1 MTPAAYLV
9 PTAIRALLVGLV
21 MLPIGF
27 AALFIATYSVDVPY
41 ADEWGTAGLFVH
53 LAEGSLSFTH
63 LFAQQNE
70 FRQFFPNLLFLAL
83 GTITRWN
90 VRYEMLVSLLLA
102 CLVSFNIYRI
112 SRVTITGVQKRLWLL
127 VGANLLI
134 FSPVQYESWLFGI
147 QVVYFAPIA
156 CLTTCLSVAYSGLS
170 PRAKLAIG
178 ALLSIVST
186 FSSANGILCW
196 VLVLPVLLVVCD
208 WRRPFVPFLIGGW
221 MALCLLSVSF
231 YLYGYKTPEW
241 HPSLTESM
249 RHPVRALTYLAAFL
263 GAPLA
268 PGTGIPRLAA
278 ATLIGTLA
286 SILFAGACAYLWVE
300 FRDRSLR
307 RRMIGFVMIGAYSL
321 GTGLMVMPARLGF
334 GIPQAL
340 SSRYST
346 FSLYLLVSLIYL
358 TPIVLEHARAN
369 RYLPSRVRTA
379 PLASAALAALLL
391 VHVLTATYGMLQ
403 ARAFRADLRYFK
415 ACLLFGNV
423 LRFPASASLIL
434 GYIEQL
440 PGHDEI
446 ALANALNRLGYLR
459 PSLIDRKSV
468 EEIAISSQ
476 EAGPAGAFEEL
487 VKTPDGRFIAAGWA
501 VLPNGREPAH
511 AVLLSYRDGTG
522 GSRVFAIASM
532 LGAPNGLVQA
542 LRQTAHNRTRWHHMF
557 AQTDMPID
565 DATQVDAWA
574 FDTESGKA
582 FKLTGSHVARPLRL
596 PKLFLA
602 GSTLF
607 SVDVINNQVSPQ
619 NVVIEAKHGD
629 GIYIGGWAVDATEQ
643 SEAGGVFVEVD
654 KQLAIPA
661 LYGSDRPDVA
671 AHFHNERYRSSGF
684 SVFFAASALNKGRH
698 TLSLKV
704 IAADRRGYYDTG
716 YKAFLE
722 IK

>member
-1 MTPAAYLV
+1 VTPVAYPV
-9 PTAIRALLVGLV
+9 PTAIRWLVVGLI

-41 ADEWGTAGLFVH
+41 NDEWATARLFLY

-70 FRQFFPNLLFLAL
+70 FRQFFPHLLFLAL

-112 SRVTITGVQKRLWLL
+112 SRVTITGAEKRLWLL
-127 VGANLLI
+127 VGTNLLI
-134 FSPVQYESWLFGI
+134 FSPVQYESWLLGM

-178 ALLSIVST
+178 VLLSIVST
-186 FSSANGILCW
+186 FSSANGVLCW

-221 MALCLLSVSF
+221 IALCLLSVSF
-231 YLYGYKTPEW
+231 YLYGYRTLES
-241 HPSLTESM
+241 HPSLTESL
-249 RHPVRALTYLAAFL
+249 RHPAHALVYLAAFL

-286 SILFAGACAYLWVE
+286 SIFFAGACAYLWVG
-300 FRDRSLR
+300 FADGSLR
-307 RRMIGFVMIGAYSL
+307 RRIIVFVMIGAYSL

-340 SSRYST
+340 SPRYST

-358 TPIVLEHARAN
+358 APIVLEHARAN
-369 RYLPSRVRTA
+369 GYLPSRVRTA
-379 PLASAALAALLL
+379 PLVSAVVAALLL
-391 VHVLTATYGMLQ
+391 LHALTVTHGVLH
-403 ARAFRADLRYFK
+403 ARAFRTHLRYVK
-415 ACLLFGNV
+415 TCLLFVNA
-423 LRFPASASLIL
+423 LRCPAPATWIPPNQ
-434 GYIEQL
+434 GD
-440 PGHDEI
+440 PI

-459 PSLIDRKSV
+459 PSLIDGKSV
-468 EEIAISSQ
+468 EEIATSSQ
-476 EAGPAGAFEEL
+476 DARSAGAFEDL
-487 VKTPDGRFIAAGWA
+487 ARTPDGRFIAYGWA
-501 VLPNGREPAH
+501 VLPEGQEPAH
-511 AVLLSYRDGTG
+511 AVLLSYQD
-522 GSRVFAIASM
+522 GSRGSNVFAIASM
-532 LGAPNGLVQA
+532 AGVPDGLVPA
-542 LRQTAHNRTRWHHMF
+542 LRQPAHSRTRWHHTF
-557 AQTDMPID
+557 AQTDMPTD
-565 DATQVDAWA
+565 DPTHVDAWA

-582 FKLTGSHVARPLRL
+582 FKLTGSHVVRPLRL
-596 PKLFLA
+596 PKLSLA
-602 GSTLF
+602 GSTLY
-607 SVDVINNQVSPQ
+607 SVDVINDQVSPQ

-629 GIYIGGWAVDATEQ
+629 AVHITGWAVDESAQ
-643 SEAGGVFVEVD
+643 REAGGVFVEVD
-654 KQLAIPA
+654 KQLVIPA
-661 LYGSDRPDVA
+661 LYGLDRPDVA
-671 AHFHNERYRSSGF
+671 AHFRNERYRSSGF
-684 SVFFAASALNKGRH
+684 SVFFAASALEKGRH

-704 IAADRRGYYDTG
+704 MAADRRGYYDTG
-716 YKAFLE
+716 YRAILE